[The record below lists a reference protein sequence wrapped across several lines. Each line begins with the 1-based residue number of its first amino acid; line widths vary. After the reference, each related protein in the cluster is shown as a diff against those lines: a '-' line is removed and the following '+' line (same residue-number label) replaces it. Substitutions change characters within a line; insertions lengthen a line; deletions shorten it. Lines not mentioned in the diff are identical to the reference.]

1 MQEQEIE
8 LIDLLRILGKRK
20 KLILLGTL
28 LLTVIAAGVSLLLP
42 KVYEVSAIIEPGR
55 IIEQEKKGTS
65 QAIVP
70 PEEIKENILGEAYDN
85 NVRKNLNLSPSEYP
99 NKFKVIVPKET
110 TLVKIS
116 FETTKPEQ
124 GLKILGELM
133 RQVTAAV
140 NEKVDIEKQRMNND
154 IQLAVIGNKSLVE
167 KISLTKNQMANTT
180 EKIKD
185 LETNRKKIMVSRGS
199 DAMSILLYS
208 NEVKDQQ
215 VYFNNLQEKLNELE
229 TEALGADLRID
240 NLRLTLSQLKATN
253 LVKPPTVSERPV
265 KPKKSLIVALA
276 FMSGLLGT
284 TLLAFMLEYFE
295 RAGAGRDAP
304 ETV

>member
-42 KVYEVSAIIEPGR
+42 KVYEVSAIIEPGKMV
-55 IIEQEKKGTS
+55 QD
-65 QAIVP
+65 QAIFTPAV
-70 PEEIKENILGEAYDN
+70 IKENILGEAYDTY
-85 NVRKNLNLSPSEYP
+85 VRKSLNLTTSEYP
-99 NKFKVIVPKET
+99 KKFKVTIPKET
-110 TLVKIS
+110 SLVKIS
-116 FETTKPEQ
+116 IETAKPEQ
-124 GLKILGELM
+124 GAKILDELL

-284 TLLAFMLEYFE
+284 TLLAFMLEYIE